1 MAPLPSRPPAVL
13 TRVVSAGTRSR
24 PPTRSARSA
33 SSGGGAVGL
42 CSGKE
47 DSPQLMKFN
56 ADIEERD
63 ISDLNLEVQ
72 NVIKENEKKLA
83 AYAEE
88 NEKKLAAYA
97 EEERRRVEKDL
108 ARTMSDEIRHRKELE
123 SLRRRGPLPLVD
135 EARLLAPPG
144 HRGRAAAQPL
154 VLPCAG
160 RRARMAEGGEAEVAC
175 VEIKPS
181 APRTGD
187 AISFP

>member
-1 MAPLPSRPPAVL
+1 MGQVPEEQ
-13 TRVVSAGTRSR
+13 
-24 PPTRSARSA
+24 
-33 SSGGGAVGL
+33 GAV
-42 CSGKE
+42 
-47 DSPQLMKFN
+47 DV
-56 ADIEERD
+56 D
-63 ISDLNLEVQ
+63 V
-72 NVIKENEKKLA
+72 
-83 AYAEE
+83 
-88 NEKKLAAYA
+88 
-97 EEERRRVEKDL
+97 ERRPSIARDL
-108 ARTMSDEIRHRKELE
+108 GIE

-144 HRGRAAAQPL
+144 HRGRATAQPL